1 MKSKVSTAADDLASR
16 DVDAKEK
23 LQNLATLATKTQ
35 GESILTV
42 FNSCPEDCNLGLKLV
57 RV

>member
-42 FNSCPEDCNLGLKLV
+42 F
-57 RV
+57 

>member
-35 GESILTV
+35 GESIFTV
-42 FNSCPEDCNLGLKLV
+42 FSSCPEDCNLELKLV